1 MFGIAIC
8 CVFQEYNFYGWQ
20 GITVTDKILLV
31 FQVFG
36 KAFELN
42 SRWSEKMPVPKL
54 GDESTSRE
62 DVERFYSFW
71 YNFESWREYSYLD
84 EEEKEQGQ
92 G

>member
-1 MFGIAIC
+1 MF
-8 CVFQEYNFYGWQ
+8 
-20 GITVTDKILLV
+20 LV
-31 FQVFG
+31 QVFG
-36 KAFELN
+36 EAFDLN
-42 SRWSEKMPVPKL
+42 SQWSEKMPVPKL

-62 DVERFYSFW
+62 NVERFYSFW